1 MKNYSAQNAPLKCLE
16 VVTNRISV
24 KESGVGGVKICVFL
38 FACGF
43 KGQRKL
49 EMNSPFFSYE
59 SFAHAVSGAA
69 VSFHLYNNPY
79 ARLGCIFIYLL

>member
-1 MKNYSAQNAPLKCLE
+1 MPRSSDKQDFGQRKWSRWCENVCLF
-16 VVTNRISV
+16 VRMW
-24 KESGVGGVKICVFL
+24 
-38 FACGF
+38 F

-79 ARLGCIFIYLL
+79 ARLGCIFIYL